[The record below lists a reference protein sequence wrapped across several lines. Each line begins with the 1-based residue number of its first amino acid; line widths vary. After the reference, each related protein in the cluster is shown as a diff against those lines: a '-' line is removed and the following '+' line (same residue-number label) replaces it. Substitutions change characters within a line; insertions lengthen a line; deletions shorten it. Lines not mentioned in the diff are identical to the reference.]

1 MDKKAI
7 KTFAI
12 ESRKKLIEEVK
23 YQASLLGI
31 TAEGIADPVEKAE
44 GMEVYY
50 IGASTPNTIYD
61 EAINQRKSLVKKI
74 KENGLELD
82 KI

>member
-23 YQASLLGI
+23 YQANLLGI
-31 TAEGIADPVEKAE
+31 THRFRLHRRRNRTNLPAKKMI
-44 GMEVYY
+44 
-50 IGASTPNTIYD
+50 
-61 EAINQRKSLVKKI
+61 INWMNSSDTFHQTVQQTKRNI
-74 KENGLELD
+74 TR
-82 KI
+82 II